1 MKKSPLLIRGLVAAG
16 VIAALAV
23 LRYKPWQPTAQ
34 ASAREHLTVGFLP
47 VT

>member
-1 MKKSPLLIRGLVAAG
+1 MKKSPLVTRGLVAVA
-16 VIAALAV
+16 VIATLAI